1 MCPDFRSVLG
11 SIMVGEIYSVS
22 PTFSLFRGGLFWLG
36 GFAII
41 FLTIVVIVSLSDTAN
56 TNISSRNGVPSPPR
70 RARGADNE
78 PTMGLT
84 PETAAPP
91 VVEQ

>member
-1 MCPDFRSVLG
+1 
-11 SIMVGEIYSVS
+11 MVGEIDSVS
-22 PTFSLFRGGLFWLG
+22 PTFSIFRGGLFWLG

-56 TNISSRNGVPSPPR
+56 TTISGRNGVPSPPR
-70 RARGADNE
+70 RVRDGNNE

>member
-1 MCPDFRSVLG
+1 
-11 SIMVGEIYSVS
+11 MVGEIDSVS
-22 PTFSLFRGGLFWLG
+22 PTFSIFRGGLFWLG

-56 TNISSRNGVPSPPR
+56 IVINNRNSNNSTARRNARPGATEPS
-70 RARGADNE
+70 
-78 PTMGLT
+78 MGLT

-91 VVEQ
+91 AADQP